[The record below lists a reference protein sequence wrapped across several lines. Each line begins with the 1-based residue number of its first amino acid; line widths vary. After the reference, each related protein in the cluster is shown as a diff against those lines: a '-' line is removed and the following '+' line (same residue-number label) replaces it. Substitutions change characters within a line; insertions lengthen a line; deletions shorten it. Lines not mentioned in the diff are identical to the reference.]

1 MMTRSRDMD
10 TPKRIP
16 GMDTTGGE
24 RGGDVAVNPKQTAVR
39 SPHKR
44 NTYPTLRQVQGLTV

>member
-1 MMTRSRDMD
+1 MD